1 MYCPKCGCEID
12 YKTKYCRKCGA
23 KLPYNMEFDKNS
35 DSKSNKFNLS
45 TRNQIMI
52 LSILG
57 LVVIIILSSFAFSG
71 IFFNSPSNVQG
82 SSSSF
87 DDFIN
92 NNLASSAGEDVEYTY
107 YPSYTYGSSSQK
119 QNDTEIY
126 DMFSNFFKDNS
137 STQNN
142 SI

>member
-35 DSKSNKFNLS
+35 DPKSNKFNLS

-92 NNLASSAGEDVEYTY
+92 NNLASSAGEDVE
-107 YPSYTYGSSSQK
+107 S
-119 QNDTEIY
+119 
-126 DMFSNFFKDNS
+126 
-137 STQNN
+137 
-142 SI
+142 

>member
-35 DSKSNKFNLS
+35 DPKSNKFNLS

-92 NNLASSAGEDVEYTY
+92 NNV
-107 YPSYTYGSSSQK
+107 PSGMNVNENKIADSYEKTKLIRFVRKNQR
-119 QNDTEIY
+119 TWHR
-126 DMFSNFFKDNS
+126 MLLFPFFRRN
-137 STQNN
+137 
-142 SI
+142 

>member
-1 MYCPKCGCEID
+1 MFAQ
-12 YKTKYCRKCGA
+12 YCRKCGA

-35 DSKSNKFNLS
+35 DLKTKKSNLG
-45 TRNQIMI
+45 TRNQIVI

-57 LVVIIILSSFAFSG
+57 LVVIIILSFFAFNWIS
-71 IFFNSPSNVQG
+71 FNNPSDLQG

-126 DMFSNFFKDNS
+126 DTFSNFFKDNS
-137 STQNN
+137 YAQNN

>member
-45 TRNQIMI
+45 TRNQI
-52 LSILG
+52 
-57 LVVIIILSSFAFSG
+57 
-71 IFFNSPSNVQG
+71 PSNVQG

-107 YPSYTYGSSSQK
+107 YPSYTYGSSSEK
-119 QNDTEIY
+119 QNDSEFFDT
-126 DMFSNFFKDNS
+126 FSNFFKDNS
-137 STQNN
+137 YAQNN

>member
-35 DSKSNKFNLS
+35 DLKTKKSNLG
-45 TRNQIMI
+45 TRNQIVI

-57 LVVIIILSSFAFSG
+57 LVVIIILSFFAFNWIS
-71 IFFNSPSNVQG
+71 FNNPSDLQG

-92 NNLASSAGEDVEYTY
+92 NNLVSSAEDNVEYNY
-107 YPSYTYGSSSQK
+107 YPSYDYSSIGDK
-119 QNDTEIY
+119 KNDTDFL
-126 DMFSNFFKDNS
+126 DMFSNFNHDTLYN
-137 STQNN
+137 QNN

>member
-35 DSKSNKFNLS
+35 DSKTKKFNLS
-45 TRNQIMI
+45 TKNQIII

-57 LVVIIILSSFAFSG
+57 LVIILLLSSFAFNWIPVNHQSQ
-71 IFFNSPSNVQG
+71 SQG
-82 SSSSF
+82 NSSSI

-92 NNLASSAGEDVEYTY
+92 NNLVSSSEEDVEYTY
-107 YPSYTYGSSSQK
+107 YPSYNYGSSSEK
-119 QNDTEIY
+119 QNDSEFFE
-126 DMFSNFFKDNS
+126 MFDNFFPES
-137 STQNN
+137 SSAQNN